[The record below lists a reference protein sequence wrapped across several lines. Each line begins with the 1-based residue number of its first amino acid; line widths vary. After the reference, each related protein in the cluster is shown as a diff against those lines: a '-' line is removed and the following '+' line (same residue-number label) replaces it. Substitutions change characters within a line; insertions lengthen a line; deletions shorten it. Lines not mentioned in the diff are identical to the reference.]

1 MKFVIYNCIM
11 SVLIANGV
19 SAVDSEG
26 FELFERKED
35 KLKEEENK
43 TKDKVTKIA
52 RTDSKP
58 LTKQEKEEK
67 KLKIQ
72 KQTEIIKVVLL
83 VLILFV
89 SAVTMFFSIKTY
101 NIYASGG
108 EQKIVFLND
117 VIGSNNSGSG
127 EVIIQTP
134 EDVVATTQ
142 STTQQMQ
149 ITVVTQPN
157 GANSSQGQVQ
167 VQNGNTVNNN
177 SNGNSAQ
184 TQTVTETTAAT
195 TAAQTDNNA
204 SSGLININTASLSQL
219 MSLPGI
225 GEVKAQSIINYR
237 NENGYFNTVDE
248 LVLVSGIGE
257 KTVEKI
263 RPYVTV

>member
-1 MKFVIYNCIM
+1 M
-11 SVLIANGV
+11 SVLIANEV
-19 SAVDSEG
+19 KTVNSEG

-101 NIYASGG
+101 YIYASGG

-134 EDVVATTQ
+134 EDVVVTTQ
-142 STTQQMQ
+142 PTTQQMH

-157 GANSSQGQVQ
+157 GANNSQGQVQ
-167 VQNGNTVNNN
+167 NGNVVNNN
-177 SNGNSAQ
+177 NGNSAQ
-184 TQTVTETTAAT
+184 FQTVTETTAA
-195 TAAQTDNNA
+195 QTENNA
-204 SSGLININTASLSQL
+204 SSGLININTASFSQL

>member
-1 MKFVIYNCIM
+1 MNEQQW
-11 SVLIANGV
+11 
-19 SAVDSEG
+19 D
-26 FELFERKED
+26 
-35 KLKEEENK
+35 
-43 TKDKVTKIA
+43 
-52 RTDSKP
+52 
-58 LTKQEKEEK
+58 K

-101 NIYASGG
+101 YIYASGG

-127 EVIIQTP
+127 EVIVQTP

-142 STTQQMQ
+142 PTTQQMH

-157 GANSSQGQVQ
+157 GANNSQGQ

-177 SNGNSAQ
+177 NGNSAQ
-184 TQTVTETTAAT
+184 SQSVTETTT
-195 TAAQTDNNA
+195 AQTENNA
-204 SSGLININTASLSQL
+204 SPGLININTASLSQL

-237 NENGYFNTVDE
+237 NENGHFNTVDE
-248 LVLVSGIGE
+248 LVLINGIGQA
-257 KTVEKI
+257 TVEKI

>member
-1 MKFVIYNCIM
+1 M

-142 STTQQMQ
+142 STTQQMH

-157 GANSSQGQVQ
+157 GANNSQGQ

-184 TQTVTETTAAT
+184 SQTVTETTAAT

>member
-1 MKFVIYNCIM
+1 M
-11 SVLIANGV
+11 
-19 SAVDSEG
+19 DSDG
-26 FELFERKED
+26 FELFERKDE

-52 RTDSKP
+52 RTESKP
-58 LTKQEKEEK
+58 LTKQEQEEK
-67 KLKIQ
+67 KLRIQ
-72 KQTEIIKVVLL
+72 KRSEIAKLVLL
-83 VLILFV
+83 VLILLV
-89 SAVTMFFSIKTY
+89 SSVSMYFSIKTY
-101 NIYASGG
+101 CIYSVGG

-142 STTQQMQ
+142 PTTQQMH

-157 GANSSQGQVQ
+157 GANNSQGQVQ

-184 TQTVTETTAAT
+184 SQSVTETIT
-195 TAAQTDNNA
+195 AQTENNA

-248 LVLVSGIGE
+248 LVLINGIGQA
-257 KTVEKI
+257 TVEKI

>member
-1 MKFVIYNCIM
+1 MKFAIHNCIM
-11 SVLIANGV
+11 SVLIANEV
-19 SAVDSEG
+19 KTVNSEG

-35 KLKEEENK
+35 KLKEEKNK

-101 NIYASGG
+101 YIYASGG
-108 EQKIVFLND
+108 EQKIVFLKD

-127 EVIIQTP
+127 EVIVQTP
-134 EDVVATTQ
+134 EDVVTTTQ
-142 STTQQMQ
+142 PTTQQMH

-157 GANSSQGQVQ
+157 GANNSQGQVQ

-177 SNGNSAQ
+177 GNGNSAQ
-184 TQTVTETTAAT
+184 SQSVTETTAA
-195 TAAQTDNNA
+195 QTENNV

-237 NENGYFNTVDE
+237 NENGHFNTVDE